1 MEAFFR
7 DYGQPFA
14 TLIAV
19 LNTVISVTIAQF
31 FSANRTARII
41 LVAGSALLGVVAVG
55 GTFYSQHAIV
65 AGQQSEA
72 ARRETIREGL
82 ARLIEAG
89 EGLKNQFSDPSAPTP
104 LDATADWEKQVEAF
118 LNAQLGKS
126 YVIRFRS
133 RTGVQSLVLSGGDE
147 VRKST
152 WFRLHAGL
160 FRLNEFSQQLAL

>member
-1 MEAFFR
+1 
-7 DYGQPFA
+7 
-14 TLIAV
+14 
-19 LNTVISVTIAQF
+19 
-31 FSANRTARII
+31 
-41 LVAGSALLGVVAVG
+41 
-55 GTFYSQHAIV
+55 
-65 AGQQSEA
+65 
-72 ARRETIREGL
+72 
-82 ARLIEAG
+82 
-89 EGLKNQFSDPSAPTP
+89 